1 MNVNIGQAKVVCI
14 HLPLEILL
22 KERDVIQ
29 LAQIVASKKR
39 NIWTIF
45 AKKFNE
51 VLNNST
57 L

>member
-1 MNVNIGQAKVVCI
+1 MNVNIGQAKVVRI

-45 AKKFNE
+45 AKNAMRF
-51 VLNNST
+51 
-57 L
+57 